1 MHEKSKLIKLHT
13 KILFFLIIIS
23 ILVITYQFSR
33 IKTFDEIISEEQFQK
48 TKALNVTIDFI
59 WERKAFIVND
69 DASVDQL
76 LEILSDIKVWPTYF
90 PIDEFRK
97 TIKNSYYIQFQ
108 YEKDAQ
114 IPFVDLFIYD
124 KNSLSINGKDYKII
138 GGSELKK
145 IYDLTILAQPE
156 DSLDQYYYDLID
168 SN

>member
-1 MHEKSKLIKLHT
+1 MHEKLKMMSVRT
-13 KILFFLIIIS
+13 KILLFLIILIV
-23 ILVITYQFSR
+23 LFITYQATR
-33 IKTFDEIISEEQFQK
+33 IKTLDKIVSDEQVQNLD
-48 TKALNVTIDFI
+48 ALNVTIDFI
-59 WERKAFIVND
+59 WERKAFVVND
-69 DASVDQL
+69 DASIDRI
-76 LEILSDIKVWPTYF
+76 LEILSVVKVWPTYF
-90 PIDEFRK
+90 PIVEFHN

-124 KNSLSINGKDYKII
+124 KHSLSINGKHYKII
-138 GGSELKK
+138 GGSELEK